1 MTVGTNSSPE
11 AAGAAE
17 ERLRDAPGPVGS
29 APAADTLRGV
39 PPQAASRASATPSP
53 RTPAPPRGPAPSPVT
68 GSSAPGGPTAEGSA
82 AGASR
87 APGGSAPGGS
97 AAGSRTTGPSP
108 VPGGSAPG
116 GSALGSSS
124 AAGSGPG
131 FPPAAPGVLDDAPAG
146 DGFGMDPDELPD
158 GLVVA
163 DHTGRVICFNRAAAR
178 MTATDPGQA
187 LGARIDRA
195 LPLEDLEG
203 RRWWALTDP
212 YGGLA
217 TRRGQ
222 PERNLLLPGGREV
235 LVSARYVRSHPTGPL
250 CRLVVTLRGTEAR
263 RRTERSHAELIAT
276 VAHELRSPLTS
287 VKGFTATLLAKWERF
302 TDDQKRLM
310 LETVDA
316 DANRVTRL
324 IAELLD
330 ISRIDSG
337 RLEVRRQPVDIAAAV
352 GRHVQALTANGQA
365 PERFLVRV
373 SRPLPDCWA
382 DPDKI
387 DQILGNLLE
396 NAVRHGDG
404 TVTIDVAPHEKGT
417 AVTVTDEGPGIPE
430 ESMGRVFTRF
440 WRGSKRGGTG
450 LGLYIVKGIVEAHG
464 GTITVGRGPGG
475 GAEFRFILPVS
486 APAYLT
492 Q

>member
-1 MTVGTNSSPE
+1 MTVGTNSSPGAARAADAAQEPCREIPEPLAPRPAGE
-11 AAGAAE
+11 AAQVAGN
-17 ERLRDAPGPVGS
+17 GYPV
-29 APAADTLRGV
+29 AADALGAV
-39 PPQAASRASATPSP
+39 PPQAAAERRTPVP
-53 RTPAPPRGPAPSPVT
+53 TAPAPTTPAPAPT
-68 GSSAPGGPTAEGSA
+68 TTTAH
-82 AGASR
+82 
-87 APGGSAPGGS
+87 
-97 AAGSRTTGPSP
+97 
-108 VPGGSAPG
+108 
-116 GSALGSSS
+116 
-124 AAGSGPG
+124 GSGEG
-131 FPPAAPGVLDDAPAG
+131 TSYGI
-146 DGFGMDPDELPD
+146 DPDDLPD

-163 DHTGRVICFNRAAAR
+163 DHAGRVICFNRAAAR

-235 LVSARYVRSHPTGPL
+235 LVSARYVRTHPTGPL
-250 CRLVVTLRGTEAR
+250 RRLVVTLRGTEAR

-337 RLEVRRQPVDIAAAV
+337 RLEVRRQPVDVAAAV

-365 PERFLVRV
+365 PDRFLVRV
-373 SRPLPDCWA
+373 SRPLPDLWA

-404 TVTIDVAPHEKGT
+404 TVTIDVSPHEKGT

-430 ESMGRVFTRF
+430 ESMARVFTRF

-475 GAEFRFILPVS
+475 GAEFRFILPVA

>member
-17 ERLRDAPGPVGS
+17 ERLRDAPGPAGS

-39 PPQAASRASATPSP
+39 PPQAASRASATPP
-53 RTPAPPRGPAPSPVT
+53 TRTRGPSP
-68 GSSAPGGPTAEGSA
+68 
-82 AGASR
+82 
-87 APGGSAPGGS
+87 APGGSAPGGPT
-97 AAGSRTTGPSP
+97 AGSSTTGSSRVTGSSAPDGSP
-108 VPGGSAPG
+108 AGAFAPGASFAGGSDPGFSSAGPGSLGGAPG
-116 GSALGSSS
+116 
-124 AAGSGPG
+124 
-131 FPPAAPGVLDDAPAG
+131 G

-163 DHTGRVICFNRAAAR
+163 DHAGRVICFNRAAAR

-337 RLEVRRQPVDIAAAV
+337 RLEVRRQPVDLAAAV

-404 TVTIDVAPHEKGT
+404 TVTIEVAPHEKGT

>member
-1 MTVGTNSSPE
+1 MTVGTNSSPGAVTASGTPSL
-11 AAGAAE
+11 AA
-17 ERLRDAPGPVGS
+17 
-29 APAADTLRGV
+29 V
-39 PPQAASRASATPSP
+39 PPQGGAGRA
-53 RTPAPPRGPAPSPVT
+53 APPA
-68 GSSAPGGPTAEGSA
+68 AEA
-82 AGASR
+82 R
-87 APGGSAPGGS
+87 EPHETREP
-97 AAGSRTTGPSP
+97 
-108 VPGGSAPG
+108 
-116 GSALGSSS
+116 
-124 AAGSGPG
+124 SGPG
-131 FPPAAPGVLDDAPAG
+131 EVPESTALGI
-146 DGFGMDPDELPD
+146 DPDDLPD

-163 DHTGRVICFNRAAAR
+163 DHTGRVICFNSAAAR
-178 MTATDPGQA
+178 ITALAPGEA
-187 LGARIDRA
+187 LGVRIDRA
-195 LPLEDLEG
+195 LPLEDLDG

-235 LVSARYVRSHPTGPL
+235 LVSARYVRTHPTGPL
-250 CRLVVTLRGTEAR
+250 RSLVVTLRGTEAR

-337 RLEVRRQPVDIAAAV
+337 RLEVRRQPVDIATAV

-365 PERFLVRV
+365 PDRFLVRV
-373 SRPLPDCWA
+373 GCALPDLWA

-396 NAVRHGDG
+396 NAVRHGEG
-404 TVTIDVAPHEKGT
+404 TVTIDVSPTSLTNAAGKTEKGT

-475 GAEFRFILPVS
+475 GAEFRFILPVG

>member
-1 MTVGTNSSPE
+1 MTVGTNSSPGAVKASGTPSL
-11 AAGAAE
+11 AA
-17 ERLRDAPGPVGS
+17 
-29 APAADTLRGV
+29 V
-39 PPQAASRASATPSP
+39 PPQATGRA
-53 RTPAPPRGPAPSPVT
+53 GPA
-68 GSSAPGGPTAEGSA
+68 A
-82 AGASR
+82 
-87 APGGSAPGGS
+87 
-97 AAGSRTTGPSP
+97 
-108 VPGGSAPG
+108 
-116 GSALGSSS
+116 
-124 AAGSGPG
+124 
-131 FPPAAPGVLDDAPAG
+131 AAPGPGDPCEFAG
-146 DGFGMDPDELPD
+146 IGVDPDDLPD

-163 DHTGRVICFNRAAAR
+163 DDTGRVICFNSAAAR
-178 MTATDPGQA
+178 ITALAADEA

-195 LPLEDLEG
+195 LPLEDLDG
-203 RRWWALTDP
+203 RRWWKLTDP

-235 LVSARYVRSHPTGPL
+235 LVSARYVRTHPTGPV

-337 RLEVRRQPVDIAAAV
+337 RLEVRRQPVDIATAV

-365 PERFLVRV
+365 PDRFLVRV
-373 SRPLPDCWA
+373 SRSLPDLWA

-396 NAVRHGDG
+396 NAVRHGEG
-404 TVTIDVAPHEKGT
+404 TVTIDVSPTSMTNAAGKTEKGT

-475 GAEFRFILPVS
+475 GAEFRFILPVG

>member
-1 MTVGTNSSPE
+1 MDVRMSG
-11 AAGAAE
+11 AGMHQAQVT
-17 ERLRDAPGPVGS
+17 DARPVGGD
-29 APAADTLRGV
+29 AVGPLPAAPEI
-39 PPQAASRASATPSP
+39 PPH
-53 RTPAPPRGPAPSPVT
+53 
-68 GSSAPGGPTAEGSA
+68 
-82 AGASR
+82 
-87 APGGSAPGGS
+87 
-97 AAGSRTTGPSP
+97 
-108 VPGGSAPG
+108 
-116 GSALGSSS
+116 
-124 AAGSGPG
+124 
-131 FPPAAPGVLDDAPAG
+131 PPAAPALDAD
-146 DGFGMDPDELPD
+146 DLPD

-163 DHTGRVICFNRAAAR
+163 DENGRIVCFNTAAAR
-178 MTATDPGQA
+178 ITALRPA
-187 LGARIDRA
+187 EVLGLPLERA

-203 RRWWALTDP
+203 HRWWTATDP

-217 TRRGQ
+217 TRAGQ

-235 LVSARYVRSHPTGPL
+235 LVSARYVRRRPTGPVH
-250 CRLVVTLRGTEAR
+250 RLVISLRGTEAR

-302 TDDQKRLM
+302 TDDQKKLM

-337 RLEVRRQPVDIAAAV
+337 RLEIHRQPVDMGAAV
-352 GRHVQALTANGQA
+352 RRHVNAQIGAGQR
-365 PERFLVRV
+365 PDLFDIRI
-373 SRPLPDCWA
+373 SGPLPDLWA

-387 DQILGNLLE
+387 DQVLGNLLE

-404 TVTIDVAPHEKGT
+404 TVTIDVAPAPTRTRAEGT
-417 AVTVTDEGPGIPE
+417 AVTVSDEGPGIPE

-464 GTITVGRGPGG
+464 GAVEAGRAPGG
-475 GAEFRFILPVS
+475 GAQFRFTLPVG
-486 APAYLT
+486 APAFPL
-492 Q
+492 

>member
-1 MTVGTNSSPE
+1 MGYGEMTVGTNSSPE
-11 AAGAAE
+11 ASGAAG
-17 ERLRDAPGPVGS
+17 ERLRDAPGPAGS
-29 APAADTLRGV
+29 APAGDTLRGV
-39 PPQAASRASATPSP
+39 PPQAASRASAAPSA
-53 RTPAPPRGPAPSPVT
+53 RTPGPSHGPGPSAV
-68 GSSAPGGPTAEGSA
+68 
-82 AGASR
+82 
-87 APGGSAPGGS
+87 
-97 AAGSRTTGPSP
+97 TTGPSP

-116 GSALGSSS
+116 GPTAASSTTGPSPVPGGPAPDGSAPGSPF
-124 AAGSGPG
+124 AGPG
-131 FPPAAPGVLDDAPAG
+131 PLGDAPAG

-163 DHTGRVICFNRAAAR
+163 DHAGRVICFNRAAAR

-203 RRWWALTDP
+203 RRWWALIDP

-235 LVSARYVRSHPTGPL
+235 LVSAHYVRSHPTGPL

-337 RLEVRRQPVDIAAAV
+337 RLEVRRQPVDLAAAV

>member
-1 MTVGTNSSPE
+1 MTVGASGSAITRGPV
-11 AAGAAE
+11 
-17 ERLRDAPGPVGS
+17 RPGP
-29 APAADTLRGV
+29 
-39 PPQAASRASATPSP
+39 
-53 RTPAPPRGPAPSPVT
+53 
-68 GSSAPGGPTAEGSA
+68 GG
-82 AGASR
+82 
-87 APGGSAPGGS
+87 
-97 AAGSRTTGPSP
+97 TGPP
-108 VPGGSAPG
+108 DLARDVGDLGQEDPGQ
-116 GSALGSSS
+116 
-124 AAGSGPG
+124 
-131 FPPAAPGVLDDAPAG
+131 D
-146 DGFGMDPDELPD
+146 FGQDFGIDPDDLPD

-163 DHTGRVICFNRAAAR
+163 DETGRVICFNAAAAR
-178 MTATDPGQA
+178 ITAVVAAEAVGSS
-187 LGARIDRA
+187 LERA

-212 YGGLA
+212 YGGLL
-217 TRRGQ
+217 TRYGQ

-235 LVSARYVRSHPTGPL
+235 LVSARYVRAYPQGPVR
-250 CRLVVTLRGTEAR
+250 RLVVSIRGTEAR

-337 RLEVRRQPVDIAAAV
+337 RLEVRRQPVDIGTAV
-352 GRHVQALTANGQA
+352 GRHIQSITASGQS
-365 PERFLVRV
+365 PDRFLVRIQQ
-373 SRPLPDCWA
+373 PLPALWA

-396 NAVRHGDG
+396 NAVRHGAG
-404 TVTIDVAPHEKGT
+404 TVTIEVAPAQVKHVEYAHAEHANAEHTHADGGAKGT
-417 AVTVTDEGPGIPE
+417 AVTVSDEGPGIPE

-475 GAEFRFILPVS
+475 GAQFRFILPVG
-486 APAYLT
+486 APAYLA
-492 Q
+492 